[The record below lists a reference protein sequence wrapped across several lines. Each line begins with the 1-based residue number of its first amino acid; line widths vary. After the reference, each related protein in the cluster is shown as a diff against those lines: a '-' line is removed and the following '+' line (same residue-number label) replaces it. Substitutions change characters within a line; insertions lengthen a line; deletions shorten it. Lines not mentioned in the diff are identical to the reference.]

1 MLREKAMDEVFSIF
15 LETFGGPVD
24 RQEVPASSIERYR
37 GKLPSQ
43 LLEYWGEHGWCGY
56 GDGIFWIVNPQEY
69 EGVVASWIEGTKFEQ
84 RDTYHLIAR
93 SAFGDLYLWGERTGF
108 SLKITSCTSRC
119 FVHDFEIT
127 SDEMDRELQ
136 NFLLSTEVEYNDFD
150 DLFKPAKKKLGTL
163 RHDEMYGFVPALM
176 FGGPDTLDHLEK
188 VKAVEH
194 LTLLSQITE
203 LQPYSFTDL

>member
-1 MLREKAMDEVFSIF
+1 MDEVFSIF

-93 SAFGDLYLWGERTGF
+93 SAFGDLYLWGEKNGVF
-108 SLKITSCTSRC
+108 
-119 FVHDFEIT
+119 
-127 SDEMDRELQ
+127 
-136 NFLLSTEVEYNDFD
+136 
-150 DLFKPAKKKLGTL
+150 A
-163 RHDEMYGFVPALM
+163 
-176 FGGPDTLDHLEK
+176 
-188 VKAVEH
+188 
-194 LTLLSQITE
+194 
-203 LQPYSFTDL
+203 

>member
-1 MLREKAMDEVFSIF
+1 MDEVFSIF
-15 LETFGGPVD
+15 LETFGGLVD

-43 LLEYWGEHGWCGY
+43 LLEYWAEHGWCGY
-56 GDGIFWIVNPQEY
+56 GEGIFWIVNPQEY
-69 EGVVASWIEGTKFEQ
+69 EGVVASWIEGTKLEE

-93 SAFGDLYLWGERTGF
+93 SAFGDLYLWGEKTGF

-188 VKAVEH
+188 VTAVEH
-194 LTLLSQITE
+194 LTLLSQIAE
-203 LQPYSFTDL
+203 LQPYSFSDL